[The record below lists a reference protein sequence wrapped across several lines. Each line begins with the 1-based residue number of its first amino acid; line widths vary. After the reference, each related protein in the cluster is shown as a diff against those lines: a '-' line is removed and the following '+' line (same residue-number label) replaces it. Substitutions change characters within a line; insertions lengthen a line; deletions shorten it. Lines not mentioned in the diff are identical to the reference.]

1 MTRRY
6 CYSCD
11 IVHVCN
17 ARKVWICP
25 EDEQPLDLEMIEK
38 WAANS
43 IRLPFEFTRIKNEI
57 EGRRR
62 EF

>member
-1 MTRRY
+1 MARRY

-11 IVHVCN
+11 VVQVCN

-25 EDEQPLDLEMIEK
+25 EDEQPPDLEMIEK
-38 WAANS
+38 WAVNS
-43 IRLPFEFTRIKNEI
+43 IRFPSEFIRIKNEI

-62 EF
+62 GI